1 MWGWKASGS
10 ARRNAASSLTADAEV
25 FTRRVA
31 PATIEIDAA
40 GFERDAGAI
49 HLHVTCDRDGDVR
62 NHVLRT
68 SESSTVQMA
77 IGDLSLAVG
86 VGMFPLPLL
95 WARCE

>member
-1 MWGWKASGS
+1 
-10 ARRNAASSLTADAEV
+10 
-25 FTRRVA
+25 
-31 PATIEIDAA
+31 
-40 GFERDAGAI
+40 
-49 HLHVTCDRDGDVR
+49 
-62 NHVLRT
+62 VLRT